1 MKYGIPRRYVG
12 VLICLFVS
20 FSCAKRESAVPV
32 SEYPLPVQPDY
43 SRAETW
49 YQVSNASASGRS
61 ADIFYVAPTCI
72 WDWTDSSGVV
82 MHFGDVYNDE
92 QRQAIDP
99 SLRLAA
105 DIFTQQSNFYAPYYR
120 QITLESWIE
129 GEDTV
134 ARRFPYAM
142 QDVQRA
148 FDYYLKNENGG
159 RPFVLAGFSQGAKA
173 VVELLKGLPD
183 SVYSRMVAAYVIG
196 YRVTEEEAKSYR
208 TIVAASDSADVGVT
222 VCYNSV
228 DSVDAICPV
237 LSDSYLC
244 INPVN
249 WKTDGSPAYLND
261 SVTVRIDTK
270 HHVLLVD
277 GFDEK
282 QYYLPS
288 LGAMFKEGNYHLQE
302 LTFYQDCLNRNV
314 KQRVRSYYRQPH
326 KRGF

>member
-1 MKYGIPRRYVG
+1 MNKVYFALLYWLCAVCVGCSDGPARYV
-12 VLICLFVS
+12 LPTEPDY
-20 FSCAKRESAVPV
+20 AQESA
-32 SEYPLPVQPDY
+32 
-43 SRAETW
+43 W
-49 YQVSNASASGRS
+49 YKEANAVDGGLQ
-61 ADIFYVAPTCI
+61 ADVFYVAPTCV
-72 WDWTDSSGVV
+72 WDWQDAQGRV
-82 MHFGDVYNDE
+82 MHFEDVYNED
-92 QRQAIDP
+92 QRRALRP
-99 SLRLAA
+99 SLELAA
-105 DIFTQQSNFYAPYYR
+105 DIFADSYNFYAPYYR
-120 QITLESWIE
+120 QITLESWME

-134 ARRFPYAM
+134 EKRFPYAM
-142 QDVQRA
+142 ADVKRA
-148 FDYYLKNENGG
+148 FDYYLEHENGG
-159 RPFVLAGFSQGAKA
+159 RPFILAGFSQGAKA
-173 VVELLKGLPD
+173 VVELLKDMPSG
-183 SVYSRMVAAYVIG
+183 VYEQLVAAYVIG
-196 YRVTEEEAKSYR
+196 YNVSEREAEYFK
-208 TIVAASDSADVGVT
+208 TIEAARDSVDTGVT

>member
-1 MKYGIPRRYVG
+1 MR
-12 VLICLFVS
+12 
-20 FSCAKRESAVPV
+20 
-32 SEYPLPVQPDY
+32 
-43 SRAETW
+43 W
-49 YQVSNASASGRS
+49 
-61 ADIFYVAPTCI
+61 ADVK
-72 WDWTDSSGVV
+72 
-82 MHFGDVYNDE
+82 
-92 QRQAIDP
+92 
-99 SLRLAA
+99 
-105 DIFTQQSNFYAPYYR
+105 
-120 QITLESWIE
+120 
-129 GEDTV
+129 
-134 ARRFPYAM
+134 
-142 QDVQRA
+142 RA
-148 FDYYLKNENGG
+148 FDYYLEHENGG
-159 RPFVLAGFSQGAKA
+159 RPFILAGFSQGAKA
-173 VVELLKGLPD
+173 VVELLKDMPSG
-183 SVYSRMVAAYVIG
+183 VYERLVAAYVIG
-196 YRVTEEEAKSYR
+196 YNVSEREAEYFK
-208 TIVAASDSADVGVT
+208 TIEAARDSVDTGVT

-282 QYYLPS
+282 QYYLPCWARCS
-288 LGAMFKEGNYHLQE
+288 RRASYHLQE

>member
-1 MKYGIPRRYVG
+1 MKQLSHILLTVILVCMGCSDKTAHYLMP
-12 VLICLFVS
+12 
-20 FSCAKRESAVPV
+20 SA
-32 SEYPLPVQPDY
+32 PDY
-43 SRAETW
+43 GEENAW
-49 YQVSNASASGRS
+49 YKELNAPQGDNNST
-61 ADIFYVAPTCI
+61 ADVFYIAPTCV
-72 WDWTDSSGVV
+72 WDWQDAQGRV
-82 MHFGDVYNDE
+82 MHFEDVYNED
-92 QRQAIDP
+92 QRRALRP
-99 SLRLAA
+99 SLELAA
-105 DIFTQQSNFYAPYYR
+105 DIFADSYNFYAPYYR
-120 QITLESWIE
+120 QITLESWME

-134 ARRFPYAM
+134 EKRFPYAM
-142 QDVQRA
+142 ADVKRA
-148 FDYYLKNENGG
+148 FDYYLEHENGG
-159 RPFVLAGFSQGAKA
+159 RPFILAGFSQGAKA
-173 VVELLKGLPD
+173 VVELLKDMPSG
-183 SVYSRMVAAYVIG
+183 VYERLVAAYVIG
-196 YRVTEEEAKSYR
+196 YNVSEREAEYFK
-208 TIVAASDSADVGVT
+208 TIEAARDSVDTGVT

>member
-1 MKYGIPRRYVG
+1 MIDPLKHPYIPLTDPPAQLDAVFSFCTAWNGPLILDYQG
-12 VLICLFVS
+12 QKMVLI
-20 FSCAKRESAVPV
+20 P
-32 SEYPLPVQPDY
+32 
-43 SRAETW
+43 
-49 YQVSNASASGRS
+49 
-61 ADIFYVAPTCI
+61 
-72 WDWTDSSGVV
+72 
-82 MHFGDVYNDE
+82 
-92 QRQAIDP
+92 
-99 SLRLAA
+99 
-105 DIFTQQSNFYAPYYR
+105 
-120 QITLESWIE
+120 
-129 GEDTV
+129 
-134 ARRFPYAM
+134 
-142 QDVQRA
+142 
-148 FDYYLKNENGG
+148 FDYYLEHENGG
-159 RPFVLAGFSQGAKA
+159 RPFILAGFSQGAKA
-173 VVELLKGLPD
+173 VVELLKDMPSG
-183 SVYSRMVAAYVIG
+183 VYERLVAAYVIG
-196 YRVTEEEAKSYR
+196 YNVSEREAEYFK
-208 TIVAASDSADVGVT
+208 TIEAARDSVDTGVT

-282 QYYLPS
+282 QYYLSS